1 VKYGNC
7 EEETGEEGSQEG
19 SQEEEVDRSAGKL
32 QQLPSKRT
40 RRGGVLAAPHRVE
53 IRAFTPRSVR

>member
-1 VKYGNC
+1 MNHGNC
-7 EEETGEEGSQEG
+7 EEETGEEGSQED

-40 RRGGVLAAPHRVE
+40 RRGGVLAVPQ
-53 IRAFTPRSVR
+53 RARLRRSRR